1 MRNVSTLFF
10 LFILSGCAASINAHN
25 AQSYAR
31 NASRAAQQGDWDAAR
46 RMWAGAVVNSSLAHA
61 DKRYQAVMNYEYAR
75 SLGVTCFYDLA
86 QQYFET
92 AYSLDKE
99 TNGPAY
105 MSLVEL
111 SRMYAAKGDHKK
123 AAAYFA
129 RSYQE
134 GQAADLEKHDPI
146 GFADMIADHAKVLSA
161 LGEAGAAQEKQRIA
175 AALRQANINAK
186 TKTDITPY
194 GTQCVKQAE
203 SRRQ

>member
-1 MRNVSTLFF
+1 MRNVPTLFF

-31 NASRAAQQGDWDAAR
+31 NASQAARQGDWDTAR

-61 DKRYQAVMNYEYAR
+61 DKRYRAVMNYEYAR

-86 QQYFET
+86 QQYFDT
-92 AYSLDKE
+92 AYALDKE
-99 TNGPAY
+99 TSGPAY
-105 MSLVEL
+105 MSLAEL
-111 SRMYAAKGDHKK
+111 ARMYAAKGDNEK

-129 RSYQE
+129 RAYKE
-134 GQAADLEKHDPI
+134 GQAAGLETHDPI
-146 GFADMIADHAKVLSA
+146 GFADLIDDHVKVLSA
-161 LGEAGAAQEKQRIA
+161 LEEASAAQEKQRIA
-175 AALRQANINAK
+175 AALRQANINAQ
-186 TKTDITPY
+186 TKTDLTPY